1 VPARPR
7 VALIST
13 HRYSRAASPL
23 TPAVGQA
30 RLAGIHSDPT
40 GSTLAQLQKPIREP
54 TADTQPFWDGIKRGE
69 LVLPRCNSCGR
80 LHHCPRPYCADCSSR
95 DLTWVRCSGKGK
107 IHSYLIEH
115 RQHGL
120 GASLHS
126 SPVEI
131 IAVVEINGGA
141 RILAGLTGIT
151 PDSVRLDMPVEIVFE
166 DLDDGPTMFK
176 FKPA

>member
-1 VPARPR
+1 M
-7 VALIST
+7 
-13 HRYSRAASPL
+13 
-23 TPAVGQA
+23 
-30 RLAGIHSDPT
+30 
-40 GSTLAQLQKPIREP
+40 
-54 TADTQPFWDGIKRGE
+54 
-69 LVLPRCNSCGR
+69 
-80 LHHCPRPYCADCSSR
+80 
-95 DLTWVRCSGKGK
+95 
-107 IHSYLIEH
+107 
-115 RQHGL
+115 
-120 GASLHS
+120 HS